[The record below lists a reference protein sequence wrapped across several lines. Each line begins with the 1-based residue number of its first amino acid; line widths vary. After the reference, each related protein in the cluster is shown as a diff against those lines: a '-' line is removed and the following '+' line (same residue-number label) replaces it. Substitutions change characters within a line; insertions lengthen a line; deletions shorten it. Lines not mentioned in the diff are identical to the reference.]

1 MDREKEGWRDTFDQS
16 DLDVQE
22 GERER
27 ERKERTVGR
36 AREEIER
43 ACRVIEP
50 YMATVKHEVI

>member
-1 MDREKEGWRDTFDQS
+1 MFKRERDREGKR
-16 DLDVQE
+16 
-22 GERER
+22 
-27 ERKERTVGR
+27 ERTVGR